1 MTYAIEDLLEHIAG
15 FFNKGLPFVAFKS
28 PNEAQVHLLWQ
39 ETGAL
44 HHFTSK
50 AAFGFVMA
58 TYSHEK
64 APYLLKPDGYM
75 NATFEPPLTAAS
87 QKKAPL
93 IQHEKVLTNASE
105 HSDTLR
111 IAHVNLV
118 QSALDEIGRN
128 QLKKVVLARAASFET
143 SKTPIAIFKGLL
155 ESYDSAFCYLWHHPA
170 LGTWIGATPE
180 RLLYVENKSLQTAA
194 LAGTIK
200 RDTASAALF
209 SEKWTSKEIEEQA
222 MVALDIETRLT
233 AIGLEVNKTNAY
245 QVNAAQVSHLKTDI
259 NVAQIGSKSL
269 TDLIDA
275 LHPSPAI
282 CGLPRDQ
289 AHDFIQQNEA
299 MDRKFYSG
307 YLGLVHPH
315 LAQPHLGFKG
325 LHAIE
330 ADLYVNLRCMEY
342 LSGLATVFVGSGITS
357 GSLPEKEWEETIL
370 KAQTIKKVI

>member
-1 MTYAIEDLLEHIAG
+1 MTYAIEDLLDNIAG
-15 FFNKGLPFVAFKS
+15 FFNQGLPFVAFKS

-39 ETGAL
+39 ETDAL
-44 HHFTSK
+44 HHLTSK

-75 NATFEPPLTAAS
+75 SAAFKPILNATS

-93 IQHEKVLTNASE
+93 EVHEKVLTNASE

-118 QSALDEIGRN
+118 QSALDEIGLN
-128 QLKKVVLARAASFET
+128 QFKKVVLARAASFET
-143 SKTPIAIFKGLL
+143 VKTPVAIFEGLL
-155 ESYDSAFCYLWHHPA
+155 DSYDSAFCYLWHHPA

-180 RLLYVENKSLQTAA
+180 RLLQIENKSLQTAA

-200 RDTASAALF
+200 RDTASADLF

-222 MVALDIETRLT
+222 MVAQDIETRLS
-233 AIGLEVNKTNAY
+233 ALGLKVNKTNTY
-245 QVNAAQVSHLKTDI
+245 QVNAGQVSHLKTDI

-269 TDLIDA
+269 TELIDA

-299 MDRKFYSG
+299 LDRKFYAG

-315 LAQPHLGFKG
+315 LAQSSLGFKG

-357 GSLPEKEWEETIL
+357 GSQPKKEWEETIL